1 MALSLTRNLIKPV
14 LFNPARLKLA
24 AEFSTSPKRSAI
36 PPLVWLIAKPLTK
49 LGAIIAGRGFR
60 NWWAS
65 LPNVKRVLFKEHLKR
80 NKYRYT
86 IGIGSSAGV
95 SVFYYESHVQETP
108 ITHRKRFILFSSD
121 HLREIE
127 NLEKDQV
134 GGKTEKTTENQK
146 YTFKILIN
154 FWIVSQF

>member
-1 MALSLTRNLIKPV
+1 MALNLTRNFIKP
-14 LFNPARLKLA
+14 LLYNPNRLRLA
-24 AEFSTSPKRSAI
+24 AEFSTTPKKNAI

-65 LPNVKRVLFKEHLKR
+65 LPNIKRALFKAHLKR
-80 NKYRYT
+80 NKFRYI
-86 IGIGSSAGV
+86 IGTGSSAGLTI
-95 SVFYYESHVQETP
+95 FYYESHVQETP
-108 ITHRKRFILFSSD
+108 ITHRKRFIIFSSD

-134 GGKTEKTTENQK
+134 KKIKNA
-146 YTFKILIN
+146 KIL
-154 FWIVSQF
+154 